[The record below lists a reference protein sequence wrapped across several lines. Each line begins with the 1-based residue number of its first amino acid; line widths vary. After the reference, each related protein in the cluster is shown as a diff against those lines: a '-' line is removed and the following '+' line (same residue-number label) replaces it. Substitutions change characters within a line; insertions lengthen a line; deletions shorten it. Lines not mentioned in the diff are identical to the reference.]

1 MNSLTEKHF
10 DGGVT
15 IIEQGKAND
24 VFYIVKSGEVGVL
37 QNDKEIA
44 TLKARP
50 PPISP
55 DLPRDR
61 RSPGAGPRLRPCP
74 LAAARGGASGQ
85 HPCASVAGQAGQFFG
100 ERALLKDE
108 PANATIKTNGS
119 ATCYICSRRSG
130 HARVGSAAP
139 PPRGRCLGLER
150 RGGSRGARTG
160 SAAGLARGAAGATQ
174 PV

>member
-37 QNDKEIA
+37 QNDDEIA
-44 TLKARP
+44 TLK
-50 PPISP
+50 
-55 DLPRDR
+55 
-61 RSPGAGPRLRPCP
+61 
-74 LAAARGGASGQ
+74 
-85 HPCASVAGQAGQFFG
+85 AGQFFG

-130 HARVGSAAP
+130 RARVGSAAP